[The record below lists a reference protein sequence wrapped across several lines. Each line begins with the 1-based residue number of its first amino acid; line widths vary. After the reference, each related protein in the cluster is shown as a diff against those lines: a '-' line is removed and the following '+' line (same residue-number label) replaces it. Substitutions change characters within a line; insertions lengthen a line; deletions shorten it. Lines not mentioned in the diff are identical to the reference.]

1 MIQLAD
7 NKSCTGCACCHNI
20 CSHNAI
26 SMQED
31 SEGFLQPVIDR
42 DKCVEC
48 GLCMQRCP
56 ELGHAPLPESSSCH
70 AAYSHSFQRNG
81 SSGGMFS
88 AIADYILE
96 NGGVVY
102 GAAFDDK
109 LQLRHIAVDKK
120 EDMQSLRGSKYLQS
134 CTGTIY
140 KKIKRTLRNGRKAL
154 FVGTPCQVMGL

>member
-7 NKSCTGCACCHNI
+7 NKSCTGCACCYNI

-31 SEGFLQPVIDR
+31 SEGFFQPVIDR

-56 ELGHAPLPESSSCH
+56 ELSHASLSKSASCY
-70 AAYSHSFQRNG
+70 AAYSYYFQRNG

-88 AIADYILE
+88 AIADYILRNE
-96 NGGVVY
+96 GVVY

-109 LQLRHIAVDKK
+109 LQLRHIVVDKK
-120 EDMQSLRGSKYLQS
+120 EEYATSSGQQVFAKRHRDYL
-134 CTGTIY
+134 
-140 KKIKRTLRNGRKAL
+140 
-154 FVGTPCQVMGL
+154 

>member
-56 ELGHAPLPESSSCH
+56 ELGHAPLPEVVMPHTVIRFNGMVLPVEC
-70 AAYSHSFQRNG
+70 FQ
-81 SSGGMFS
+81 
-88 AIADYILE
+88 
-96 NGGVVY
+96 
-102 GAAFDDK
+102 
-109 LQLRHIAVDKK
+109 
-120 EDMQSLRGSKYLQS
+120 
-134 CTGTIY
+134 
-140 KKIKRTLRNGRKAL
+140 
-154 FVGTPCQVMGL
+154 P